1 MKRAMWIFIGAVLS
15 LSCLSPSSFVAA
27 QQPTESTVTLYS
39 SIKYKIPVKNCQNFK
54 VDPGEVLRAPCDLR
68 YGSLHIN
75 DDLDWFAN
83 SGEESSRSVIK
94 DLGALSWTAEVN
106 VPVVEPFPK
115 LKPGEKRVVTIEA
128 NGADGADGANGAN
141 GADADGVVRN
151 RQTDP
156 KSGRPAPPKR
166 PKHDGKPKID
176 PVFVKAV
183 VGHMY
188 VIHVVDDSR
197 DFYVL
202 FRVEE
207 VKRGDSV
214 TFTWREI
221 PGPTNPAVKMAL
233 R

>member
-1 MKRAMWIFIGAVLS
+1 MKKAMWIFIGGVLS
-15 LSCLSPSSFVAA
+15 LSCLSTSSFVAA
-27 QQPTESTVTLYS
+27 QQATESTVTLYS

-54 VDPGEVLRAPCDLR
+54 VAPGEVLKAPCDLR

-75 DDLDWFAN
+75 EDLDWLA
-83 SGEESSRSVIK
+83 SSAEESSRSVIK

-106 VPVVEPFPK
+106 VPVVEPFSK
-115 LKPGEKRVVTIEA
+115 LNPGEKRVVTIDLS
-128 NGADGADGANGAN
+128 GADGADGADGR
-141 GADADGVVRN
+141 DADGAARQ
-151 RQTDP
+151 RQTGAYP
-156 KSGRPAPPKR
+156 KSGRPDPPKR

-176 PVFVKAV
+176 PIFVKAV

-202 FRVEE
+202 FRVED
-207 VKRGDSV
+207 VKSGDSV
-214 TFTWREI
+214 TFTWKEI
-221 PGPTNPAVKMAL
+221 PAPMPAETTAV